1 MPCLVVCALEGA
13 GQSVCPKEGLGLCF
27 CATPSNMLSP
37 LQCLSLPVHSGL
49 WGKCVPHPPPPG
61 YKADL
66 STNYSSFLP
75 RNAINALPHSS
86 PPLTKGGGVY

>member
-1 MPCLVVCALEGA
+1 MYNFYMPCLVVCALEGA

-49 WGKCVPHPPPPG
+49 WGKCVPHPQGIKQTYPQII
-61 YKADL
+61 L
-66 STNYSSFLP
+66 VSSP
-75 RNAINALPHSS
+75 ETQSMHYHILPH
-86 PPLTKGGGVY
+86 P